1 MLSKFAFLKNNIRVP
16 VIAAPMF
23 IVSNPALVVE
33 QCRAGIIGSFP
44 ALNARGKDGESTL
57 EDWLIRIKAGLCL
70 PGSPSTF
77 AVNQIVHPT
86 NKRLM
91 EDMELIVKHEVPIV
105 ITSLG
110 ARNEIN
116 DAVHSYGG
124 FVFHDVTSNS
134 YAKKAIN
141 KGADGLIAVA
151 AGAGGHAG
159 GQSPFALVQEIRE
172 WFKGPLVLA
181 GCISSGRS
189 IAAAL
194 TMGADFAYI
203 GSPFI
208 ATSEANAPNEY
219 KNMIVNGSAEDIVNT
234 NVFTGIHGNY
244 LLPSIEKAGLSIDD
258 LEKSGIKENLLDTS
272 KKAPKA
278 WSSIWGCGQGI
289 SNINEVVKTKTLIHH
304 LARDFLVHYKN

>member
-1 MLSKFAFLKNNIRVP
+1 MLSKLAFLKKNMRVP

-23 IVSNPALVVE
+23 IVSTPALVVE

-44 ALNARGKDGESTL
+44 ALNARGKNGESTL

-70 PGSPSTF
+70 PGCPSIF

-91 EDMELIVKHEVPIV
+91 EDMDLIVKHKVPIV

-124 FVFHDVTSNS
+124 FVFHDVVSNS

-151 AGAGGHAG
+151 SGAGGHAG
-159 GQSPFALVQEIRE
+159 NQSPFALVQEIRE
-172 WFKGPLVLA
+172 WFKGPLVL
-181 GCISSGRS
+181 GGSISSGRS

-208 ATSEANAPNEY
+208 ATTEANAANEY
-219 KNMIVNGSAEDIVNT
+219 KNMIVNGCAEDIVNT
-234 NVFTGIHGNY
+234 NVFTGINGNY
-244 LLPSIEKAGLSIDD
+244 LLPSIENAGLNIND
-258 LEKSGIKENLLDTS
+258 LEKEGIKENLLDTS

-289 SNINEVVKTKTLIHH
+289 SNINEIVETKTLIHK
-304 LARDFLVHYKN
+304 LARDFNVYYKH